1 VTSAAPSS
9 GGGPDGGGPDS
20 RPFGDIAIVGVHE
33 HPTRWAPDK
42 TEFQIMA
49 ECARG
54 ALEDCGLALAD
65 VDGLFGASMTMG
77 AMGVIELAEYLN
89 LKPTYVDGTNI
100 GGSSFVAHVNH
111 AAAAIHAGMCEVALI
126 LYGSTAASNAMA
138 IGTGMATT
146 EVFDPAQSF
155 VGPYGMTTVGSYALV
170 AKLHMERYGT
180 TSEQLAGIAVGMRR
194 HAGLNP
200 NAKMRQPITVDDV
213 LASRMISE
221 PLHLLDCCI
230 ISDGGGAVVVTSAER
245 ARDLRKRPVLLLGG
259 GEAVSHQEIGS
270 PDLLTIAAR
279 QSGELAFGR
288 AGVGHDDIDLAMIY
302 DSFTITVLATLEN
315 LGFCKA
321 GEGGD
326 FVGDGRIQLGG
337 ALPVNP
343 DGGGLSN
350 NHPGM
355 RGIFLVI
362 EATRQLR
369 GECGARQVT
378 GAELACVHGT
388 GGTLGV
394 AHSGATLIL
403 GAG

>member
-1 VTSAAPSS
+1 MSS
-9 GGGPDGGGPDS
+9 NGISGS
-20 RPFGDIAIVGVHE
+20 IAIAGVYE

-42 TEFQIMA
+42 TEFQLMA
-49 ECARG
+49 ESARG
-54 ALEDCGLALAD
+54 ALHDAGLQLGD
-65 VDGLFGASMTMG
+65 VDALFAASMTMG
-77 AMGVIELAEYLN
+77 AMGTVDLAEYLN
-89 LKPTYVDGTNI
+89 LKPDYIDGTNI
-100 GGSSFVAHVNH
+100 GGSSFVAHVTH
-111 AAAAIHAGMCEVALI
+111 AAAAIHAGLCHVALI
-126 LYGSTAASNAMA
+126 LYGSTAASSSVA
-138 IGTGMATT
+138 IGTGLGEAD
-146 EVFDPAQSF
+146 EDPLHAF

-170 AKLHMERYGT
+170 AQLHKARYGT
-180 TSEQLAGIAVGMRR
+180 TAEQLAEIAVTMRR

-213 LASRMISE
+213 LASRVISD

-245 ARDLRKRPVLLLGG
+245 ARDLAKPPVLLLGA
-259 GEAVSHQEIGS
+259 GEALAHQEIGR
-270 PDLLTIAAR
+270 PDLLTVAAR
-279 QSGELAFGR
+279 QSGERAFGM
-288 AGVGHDDIDLAMIY
+288 AGVQRSDIDLAMVY

-315 LGFCKA
+315 LGFCKV

-326 FVGDGRIQLGG
+326 FVSGGRIGLGG
-337 ALPVNP
+337 DLPVNP

-362 EATRQLR
+362 EAVRQLR
-369 GECGARQVT
+369 AEVPERQVEGAR
-378 GAELACVHGT
+378 LACVHGT

-403 GAG
+403 GAS